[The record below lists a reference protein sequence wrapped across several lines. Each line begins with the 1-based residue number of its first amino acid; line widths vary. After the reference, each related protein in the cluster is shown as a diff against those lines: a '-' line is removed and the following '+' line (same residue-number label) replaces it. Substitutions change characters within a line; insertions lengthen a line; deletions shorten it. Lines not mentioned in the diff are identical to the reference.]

1 MSQQSS
7 LMQSA
12 HSVRQVLTAYR
23 ITSHVLYEAA
33 TTETAKATTAT
44 TAAPISGHMTVQT
57 VSSAQV
63 PVIPK
68 EH

>member
-1 MSQQSS
+1 
-7 LMQSA
+7 
-12 HSVRQVLTAYR
+12 VLTACR
-23 ITSHVLYEAA
+23 ITSHVLYEAEAA

>member
-1 MSQQSS
+1 
-7 LMQSA
+7 
-12 HSVRQVLTAYR
+12 VLTAYR
-23 ITSHVLYEAA
+23 ITSHVLSGAEAA

-63 PVIPK
+63 HVIPK

>member
-1 MSQQSS
+1 
-7 LMQSA
+7 MQSA

-23 ITSHVLYEAA
+23 ITSHVLYEAEAA